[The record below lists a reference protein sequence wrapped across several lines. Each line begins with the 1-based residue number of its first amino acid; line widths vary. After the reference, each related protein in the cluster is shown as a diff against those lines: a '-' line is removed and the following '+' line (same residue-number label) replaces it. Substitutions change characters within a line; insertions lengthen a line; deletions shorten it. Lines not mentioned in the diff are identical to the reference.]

1 MGSYSF
7 QGLTPED
14 SIQPYLFYDMGYVKS
29 KISVSGSSNSTDMHS
44 IGAGF
49 KCQIK
54 PAFTVGFDVGIPL
67 VKTSDTDRNSG
78 RVHFDLDF
86 RF

>member
-1 MGSYSF
+1 
-7 QGLTPED
+7 
-14 SIQPYLFYDMGYVKS
+14 
-29 KISVSGSSNSTDMHS
+29 MHS